1 MGPAERGRLLAAGVG
16 PIKTWCAHQRYYSP
30 RALAEGMHAFNNVLR
45 DVCRLPD
52 VACRDLAAAVP
63 ARAEYFYDDM
73 HLSEAGARL
82 VAGLVTDW
90 ILELPSTRSAR
101 RTGP

>member
-1 MGPAERGRLLAAGVG
+1 
-16 PIKTWCAHQRYYSP
+16 
-30 RALAEGMHAFNNVLR
+30 MHAFNNVLR